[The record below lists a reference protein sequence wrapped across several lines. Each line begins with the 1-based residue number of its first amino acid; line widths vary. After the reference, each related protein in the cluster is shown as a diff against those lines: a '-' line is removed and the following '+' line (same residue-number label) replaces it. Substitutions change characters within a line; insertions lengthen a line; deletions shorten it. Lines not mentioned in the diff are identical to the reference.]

1 MFSPPVKPVIT
12 QQILDPGDSDVSA
25 DVLFEQFYVDK
36 ERLRARLRQALQTRR
51 QVSLAQLLEAHPLEQ
66 GLAELVAW
74 LSLATGE
81 GRGVI
86 DEDRPQKIVW
96 TDSAGRTR
104 EATLP
109 TVVFASAGEIEPRQA
124 QPSV

>member
-1 MFSPPVKPVIT
+1 RKPVIRRHA
-12 QQILDPGDSDVSA
+12 LEAGDVELPA
-25 DVLFEQFYVDK
+25 DALFQQFYVDK
-36 ERLRARLRQALQTRR
+36 ERLRARLCKALQTRS
-51 QVSLAQLLEAHPLEQ
+51 QVSLAEMLEAEPLEQ

-86 DEDRPQKIVW
+86 DESTQQTVRW
-96 TDSAGRTR
+96 TEADGRVR

-109 TVVFASAGEIEPRQA
+109 TVIFVAARAG
-124 QPSV
+124 

>member
-1 MFSPPVKPVIT
+1 VIT